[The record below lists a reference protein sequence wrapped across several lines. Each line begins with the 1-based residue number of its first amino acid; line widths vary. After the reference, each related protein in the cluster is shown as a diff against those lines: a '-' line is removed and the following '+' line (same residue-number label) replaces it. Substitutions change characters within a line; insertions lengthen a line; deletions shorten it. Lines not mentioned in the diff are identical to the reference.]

1 MANRM
6 TDANPLGSYLKDR
19 RAKLDPATFGFSL
32 QRRRTPG
39 LRREEVAQ
47 RANVSAT
54 WYTWL
59 EQGRGGAP
67 SADVLDRIAR
77 AMMLTDVEREHL
89 FLLGLGR
96 PPEVRY
102 RAPEG
107 ITPRLQRVLDTLDH
121 SPAFIRT
128 ATWDV
133 IAWNKAAAAVLTDYS
148 TLVEGQRNVLRMM
161 FRDSRVRAAQSNWQ
175 SVARYVVASFRA
187 DVARAGAARNVQ
199 SLVDELCATSPEFA
213 SMWRDNDVQGHGDGV
228 KVLHHPVAGKLSLE
242 FSGFAIDG
250 RPDLALV
257 IYNPATSADA
267 DKIRAL
273 LKPPSKRA
281 RTR

>member
-1 MANRM
+1 MSAADDNL
-6 TDANPLGSYLKDR
+6 LGTYLKDR
-19 RAKLDPATFGFSL
+19 RAKLDPASFGL
-32 QRRRTPG
+32 PLTRRRTPG

-67 SADVLDRIAR
+67 SADVLDRISR
-77 AMMLTDVEREHL
+77 AMMLTDAEREHL

-102 RAPEG
+102 HAPDG
-107 ITPRLQRVLDTLDH
+107 ITPRLQRLLDTLEY

-133 IAWNKAAAAVLTDYS
+133 IAWNRAAAAVLTDYGM
-148 TLVEGQRNVLRMM
+148 LPEGQRNVLRMV
-161 FRDSRVRAAQSNWQ
+161 FQDPRIRAAQSNWQ
-175 SVARYVVASFRA
+175 AVARYIVASFRA

-213 SMWRDNDVQGHGDGV
+213 AMWRDNDVQSHGDGK
-228 KVLHHPVAGKLSLE
+228 KVLHHPIAGPLAME
-242 FSGFAIDG
+242 FSAFAVDG
-250 RPDLALV
+250 RPDLNMV
-257 IYNPATSADA
+257 IYNPATPEDA

-273 LKPPSKRA
+273 LKSQS
-281 RTR
+281 

>member
-1 MANRM
+1 M
-6 TDANPLGSYLKDR
+6 TDANSLGIYLKDR
-19 RAKLDPATFGFSL
+19 RAKLDPAAFGFPL
-32 QRRRTPG
+32 RRRRTPG

-102 RAPEG
+102 RAPDG
-107 ITPRLQRVLDTLDH
+107 ITPRLQRLLDTLEH

-133 IAWNKAAAAVLTDYS
+133 IAWNRAAAAVLTDYGM
-148 TLVEGQRNVLRMM
+148 LPEGQRNVLRMM
-161 FRDSRVRAAQSNWQ
+161 FRDARVRAAQSNWK
-175 SVARYVVASFRA
+175 SVARFVVASFRA

-213 SMWRDNDVQGHGDGV
+213 AMWRDNDVQVHGDGV
-228 KVLHHPVAGKLSLE
+228 KVLRHPTAGSLSME
-242 FSGFAIDG
+242 FSAFAVDG
-250 RPDLALV
+250 RPDLTMV
-257 IYNPATSADA
+257 IYNPATQKDA
-267 DKIRAL
+267 ELIKKL
-273 LKPPSKRA
+273 VRA
-281 RTR
+281 RHRNSLR